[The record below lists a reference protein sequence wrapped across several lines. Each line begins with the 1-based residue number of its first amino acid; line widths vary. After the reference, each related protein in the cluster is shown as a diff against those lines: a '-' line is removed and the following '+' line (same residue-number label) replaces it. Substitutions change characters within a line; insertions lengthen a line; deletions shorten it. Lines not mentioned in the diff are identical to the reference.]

1 MRYYG
6 FSKSDVIYQADG
18 NLPLDRDPKVA
29 WAIAQP
35 ALFPVDVMRAG
46 YEMLLRVPGIGVL
59 TAKRIIQERRTTQ
72 IRSLADLRK
81 LGVQARA
88 AGFLLLHG
96 RALQAHRLSEQL
108 SFWSAGD
115 NIGAG
120 HQIYSVSPGTFR

>member
-1 MRYYG
+1 
-6 FSKSDVIYQADG
+6 
-18 NLPLDRDPKVA
+18 
-29 WAIAQP
+29 
-35 ALFPVDVMRAG
+35 MRAS

-81 LGVQARA
+81 LGVQALG

-108 SFWSAGD
+108 SFC
-115 NIGAG
+115 
-120 HQIYSVSPGTFR
+120 RRR